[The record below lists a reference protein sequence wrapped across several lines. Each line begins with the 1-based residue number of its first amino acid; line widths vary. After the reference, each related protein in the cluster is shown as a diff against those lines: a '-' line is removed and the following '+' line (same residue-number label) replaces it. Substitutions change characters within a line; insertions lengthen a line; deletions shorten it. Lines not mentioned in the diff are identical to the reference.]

1 MSVSSAHCAPAK
13 AGAHHRVVEFG
24 TTVCV
29 FGNHRRWAPTSA
41 GARSS
46 HDERGFTLI
55 EVLIALTIFAM
66 ISVAG
71 VMLLR
76 ASVSTQAAV
85 AQRLGEQGGINRL
98 RAILAAELASAQP
111 RPWRDDG
118 GTQHPAFTGN
128 ANEIIF
134 VHAADAI
141 AGASGLS
148 RARYALAN
156 GALVREAPG
165 HVDGGANGSPAALV
179 RNVTT
184 MRWRFR
190 ALDGSW
196 ADQWQQG
203 EPARLPRAVE
213 LTLERRGGAPLTL
226 AFLVGPDGLPPPGQ
240 EQPIGPTPPPGT
252 PT

>member
-1 MSVSSAHCAPAK
+1 MRGLLAFSDSRVPAK
-13 AGAHHRVVEFG
+13 AGA
-24 TTVCV
+24 
-29 FGNHRRWAPTSA
+29 
-41 GARSS
+41 RSS
-46 HDERGFTLI
+46 YHERGFTLI

-85 AQRLGEQGGINRL
+85 TQRLSEQGGINRL
-98 RAILAAELASAQP
+98 RAILSAELASAQP

-128 ANEIIF
+128 AGEIIF

-148 RARYALAN
+148 RARYALTD

-165 HVDGGANGSPAALV
+165 HVDGGANGNPAALV
-179 RNVTT
+179 RDVTV

-196 ADQWQQG
+196 SEQWQEG
-203 EPARLPRAVE
+203 ESARLPRAVE
-213 LTLERRGGAPLTL
+213 LTLERRGAAPLTL

-240 EQPIGPTPPPGT
+240 EQPTDPTPPPGT